1 MGGHVERLGQ
11 CVLTIGLVQLR
22 LDAGWEMFANELFA
36 VCLGE
41 RRVCWGSFLWHY
53 HG

>member
-36 VCLGE
+36 VCLRE
-41 RRVCWGSFLWHY
+41 RRVRWGSLLRHY